1 MKFLN
6 LAVTVSLVL
15 ATIAV
20 ANPLPNPL
28 KERDLCLAT
37 NEICQIALPEL
48 CCNLVCRSDGG
59 EPDIGVCT

>member
-6 LAVTVSLVL
+6 LAVSLAL

-28 KERDLCLAT
+28 KERNECIGTNDLCL
-37 NEICQIALPEL
+37 IAFPEL
-48 CCNLVCRSDGG
+48 CCLTVCRSDGG
-59 EPDIGVCT
+59 DPDFGVCT

>member
-6 LAVTVSLVL
+6 LAVSLVL
-15 ATIAV
+15 AAVTV

-28 KERDLCLAT
+28 KERDACIAT
-37 NEICQIALPEL
+37 NDVCLMTFPEI

-59 EPDIGVCT
+59 NPALGVCT